1 TAGKHDVRVEY
12 YNGAKDAML
21 RFGWGKTAGV
31 LEDSAKQQLAAADAV
46 ICCVGFNSDTE
57 SEGSDRTFELPY
69 PQDELIQLASAA
81 NPHTILILNAGGNV
95 DMSGWLEHVPAL
107 LHAWYP
113 GQAGGTALAEI
124 LFGDVNPSG
133 KLPASFEKRFEDNAA
148 FGQVSYPGEAGQVNY
163 HEGIFVGYRHFDHDK
178 IEPQFC
184 FGHGLSYTTFKY
196 GNLKVSPVDG
206 VAGASF
212 KATVDI
218 TNTGDRAGSEVVQL
232 YVGQLQCSTPRPVR
246 ELKGFARVDLKPG
259 ETKQAKLILK
269 HDDFAYY

>member
-1 TAGKHDVRVEY
+1 VVVCA
-12 YNGAKDAML
+12 
-21 RFGWGKTAGV
+21 
-31 LEDSAKQQLAAADAV
+31 
-46 ICCVGFNSDTE
+46 GFNPGTE
-57 SEGSDRTFELPY
+57 SEGSDRTFNLPY
-69 PQDELIQLASAA
+69 PQDELIAA
-81 NPHTILILNAGGNV
+81 VTKTNPHTVVILNAGGNV
-95 DMSGWLEHVPAL
+95 DTRGWLENVPAL

-163 HEGIFVGYRHFDHDK
+163 HEGIFVGYRHFDHDN
-178 IEPQFC
+178 IEPEFC

-196 GNLKVSPVDG
+196 RNLKVEPPDG
-206 VAGASF
+206 AAGASYQ
-212 KATVDI
+212 ATVDI

-232 YVGQLQCSTPRPVR
+232 YVGQLKCSTPRPVR

-259 ETKQAKLILK
+259 ETRQAKLALK
-269 HDDFAYY
+269 RDDFAYYSMSGSAWVVEPGEFEIAVGPSSRDLPLKQKIEIK